1 MTHLLP
7 PDPLDPEAPGLDES
21 TRFRRR
27 QLAAMAEMSPDELL
41 DLGVRAG
48 IVTPDGKLAEYF
60 RNPSPSPYRD
70 ALMGSALDFPILDVL
85 CVHEALRPDEIAAEL
100 GQRWA
105 VSENEIWGRLRRM
118 AELRP
123 ALVDQEG
130 VRFKVTTAG
139 REAKR
144 ER

>member
-1 MTHLLP
+1 MTHILP

-27 QLAAMAEMSPDELL
+27 QLAALAEMSPDELL
-41 DLGVRAG
+41 ALGVRAG
-48 IVTPDGKLAEYF
+48 ILTPDGELAEYF
-60 RNPSPSPYRD
+60 RTPTPSPYRD
-70 ALMGSALDFPILDVL
+70 ALMGSALDFPILDLL
-85 CVHEALRPDEIAAEL
+85 CAREALSPNEIADEL

-118 AELRP
+118 AELRT
-123 ALVDQEG
+123 ALVEQQG
-130 VRFKVTTAG
+130 VHFKVTDAG

-144 ER
+144 